1 MGMFDHVLI
10 EGHELPGIAPETLE
24 RAHRTEEGDQ
34 EDLAGRPVVFQTK
47 DLENFLGT
55 YVVKDGRLYERIYE
69 HDDVPEEER
78 PYYGKPEWDEG
89 GPVFGKDFYRRSGSR
104 RVVGHHDE
112 DLEYHG
118 DLIFYAT
125 QKDLGLAEEHR
136 AGLAS
141 FRARFAEGDLLWIR
155 PHDEEETPDQRYGS
169 GGPEGGAGSSSK
181 RLRGR

>member
-1 MGMFDHVLI
+1 MGMFDYVVI

-24 RAHRTEEGDQ
+24 RAHRTEEEGGQ

-104 RVVGHHDE
+104 RVVGHHDR

-125 QKDLGLAEEHR
+125 KKDLGLAEEHG
-136 AGLAS
+136 AGLAT
-141 FRARFAEGDLLWIR
+141 FRARFAEGDLRWIR
-155 PHDEEETPDQRYGS
+155 PHDAEET
-169 GGPEGGAGSSSK
+169 GPKIREW
-181 RLRGR
+181 RTRRRRRE